1 MCTFENDNEPAIKN
15 EISRNVRVVSIV
27 AFLAGKKKPPRIK
40 TYFSFLH
47 FHRRRLPEPYLNE
60 VRLLPQINT
69 PSANCEEDV
78 MGYGV
83 HPCEE
88 MLSAASPVR
97 TGNQARS
104 PASLRR
110 YQLEQNPDL
119 INGTESIGCRRE
131 GDGEDERNQ
140 DGFQGEQHVGPMVAG
155 PFPIAC
161 LRGSAEFYSDI
172 RWV

>member
-1 MCTFENDNEPAIKN
+1 MT
-15 EISRNVRVVSIV
+15 
-27 AFLAGKKKPPRIK
+27 
-40 TYFSFLH
+40 
-47 FHRRRLPEPYLNE
+47 
-60 VRLLPQINT
+60 
-69 PSANCEEDV
+69 
-78 MGYGV
+78 GYGV

-97 TGNQARS
+97 GANQARS

-140 DGFQGEQHVGPMVAG
+140 EAFQGERVVAG

-172 RWV
+172 RSVCIHSAFLPFSSPIHILFPYEFPEKLPLKCAALPDEFRK